1 MIGAMFIG
9 TLVSLFIIP
18 LIYWFIY
25 RDKKLDI
32 MKKFGLIILLGLSQ
46 ALPSVAQQQQVTLD
60 LQQTIKMANDSSLE
74 AFRTKIC
81 IFQAIGNIVPIRQIA
96 CRA

>member
-1 MIGAMFIG
+1 
-9 TLVSLFIIP
+9 
-18 LIYWFIY
+18 
-25 RDKKLDI
+25 

-74 AFRTKIC
+74 AFRLLGISYL
-81 IFQAIGNIVPIRQIA
+81 
-96 CRA
+96 

>member
-1 MIGAMFIG
+1 
-9 TLVSLFIIP
+9 
-18 LIYWFIY
+18 
-25 RDKKLDI
+25 

-74 AFRTKIC
+74 AFRTKNMYLS
-81 IFQAIGNIVPIRQIA
+81 GYW
-96 CRA
+96 

>member
-1 MIGAMFIG
+1 
-9 TLVSLFIIP
+9 
-18 LIYWFIY
+18 
-25 RDKKLDI
+25 

-74 AFRTKIC
+74 AFRTKNMYHFRLLGISYL
-81 IFQAIGNIVPIRQIA
+81 
-96 CRA
+96 